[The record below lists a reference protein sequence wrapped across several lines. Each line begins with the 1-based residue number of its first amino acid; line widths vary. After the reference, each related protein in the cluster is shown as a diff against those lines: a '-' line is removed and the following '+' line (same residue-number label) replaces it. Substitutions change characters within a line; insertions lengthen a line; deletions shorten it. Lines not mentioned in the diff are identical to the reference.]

1 MLKGIKDYLLGYRHG
16 KKQQQVVG
24 RTVGYDK
31 GYVAGMKA
39 SKRTEVEKA
48 ELAAKVSLTLAV
60 ISFILGI
67 TAALLTIIGG

>member
-1 MLKGIKDYLLGYRHG
+1 MLKGIKDYLLGYKHG
-16 KKQQQVVG
+16 KKQQQAIG

-39 SKRTEVEKA
+39 SKRTDLEKA
-48 ELAAKVSLTLAV
+48 ELAAKVCLTLTV

-67 TAALLTIIGG
+67 ATVVLTIIGG